1 MKNPR
6 SISDALR
13 SAIAESGL
21 TRYEISKRSG
31 VPQSALSR
39 FVKGERSISLETLD
53 KLAEV
58 LDVELLHM
66 KRKGGPLGS

>member
-1 MKNPR
+1 MKKAR

-13 SAIAESGL
+13 SAIIKSGM
-21 TRYEISKRSG
+21 TRYEIAKRSG

-39 FVKGERSISLETLD
+39 FMNGERSISLETLD

-58 LDVELLHM
+58 LSVELSPS
-66 KRKGGPLGS
+66 KR